1 MASIRIERLID
12 APADAV
18 WDAIADVG
26 ALHTR
31 LAPGFVVDTRLEA
44 GARIVTFGNGM
55 VAREVLVD
63 IDHDRRRFAYS
74 VRTERFDHHSASNEV
89 FEAGDGRCLFVW
101 TADVLPHDIAP
112 MVTGMM
118 AQGADVLKQAMEK
131 QHQMSS
137 RP

>member
-26 ALHTR
+26 GLHTR
-31 LAPGFVVDTRLEA
+31 LVPGFVVDTRLEA

-89 FEAGDGRCLFVW
+89 FEAGDGRCRFVW
-101 TADVLPHDIAP
+101 TADVLPHELKA
-112 MVTGMM
+112 MVEPMM
-118 AQGADVLKQAMEK
+118 AQGADVLKVTLEK
-131 QHQMSS
+131 GTASGFS
-137 RP
+137 R